1 VSLYPASLTSDFF
14 DIVARYSPDKD
25 DLDTLIS
32 SHVLKA
38 PKLDDLRRLIRINIV
53 RDRDELRQ
61 QAIVLAETKLKGYF
75 ELIEFIEELGG
86 SPTNLFDR
94 SIEVLMY

>member
-38 PKLDDLRRLIRINIV
+38 TKLDDLRRLSRINIV